1 MIAIAKAVSYAV
13 NDLRYITGESNKKK
27 HPEKIFRM
35 HDNLLP
41 SKMDAYGIWSAMQL
55 HLGQYR
61 KLKNSVITIRISPS
75 RENTKHFNEDD
86 WLKLWQDF
94 VTEFDK
100 PRMTDKNGKG
110 VSVQTNI
117 ANSIHTVWLHH
128 DAEGNHSFS
137 SLLCTFMN
145 HGIIV
150 RFAVYVPATDVSVQM
165 IDSTLSVV
173 M

>member
-1 MIAIAKAVSYAV
+1 MISDTSLVSP
-13 NDLRYITGESNKKK
+13 IKKK
-27 HPEKIFRM
+27 HPEKIFRI

-128 DAEGNHSFS
+128 DAEGGVYHLHADVCRRDINGKTNDDSMIHDVHRR
-137 SLLCTFMN
+137 LLN
-145 HGIIV
+145 EWLSAVAGLRLL
-150 RFAVYVPATDVSVQM
+150 RFT
-165 IDSTLSVV
+165 I
-173 M
+173 

>member
-1 MIAIAKAVSYAV
+1 MIAIAKAVSYGV

-86 WLKLWQDF
+86 WLKL
-94 VTEFDK
+94 
-100 PRMTDKNGKG
+100 
-110 VSVQTNI
+110 
-117 ANSIHTVWLHH
+117 
-128 DAEGNHSFS
+128 
-137 SLLCTFMN
+137 
-145 HGIIV
+145 
-150 RFAVYVPATDVSVQM
+150 
-165 IDSTLSVV
+165 
-173 M
+173 